1 MEGTGWKVGLSS
13 ISVPDASI
21 DLTRFKSFKFPLL
34 SAQWMLKRKDKEGRV
49 QSKSVTTDLTFQDI
63 LYDDNIVDGL
73 SFMKAL
79 VFKFD
84 QVKEYKR
91 IVGDLTKSPD
101 NGKEWEYTFKWE
113 GEELV
118 LDNSNLD
125 VSEVK
130 TEGVPYY
137 MSFNEDLAFDMG
149 WVKKNEKENVFL
161 GPNLKPECHHAT
173 IPDPIDVD
181 DFGEGKKNFWVV
193 ENGQL
198 FLSCYCNWRFVKL
211 NRAFQKVIGDASRT
225 LFVYSDVGGSSVVG
239 NQVTDLLREI
249 HFQREG
255 KGIKYFEPLHI
266 QYIPLRNQIV
276 DIIET
281 QVSETTGLVGPKEA
295 TTKSTKGRVHRS
307 RGQKASWLRLDTDL
321 TEAQWKKEENTMTET
336 ISSAY
341 PQSRREAN
349 PRLDLFAVPPTD
361 VSVSSYRMVPVQ
373 TYTTGI
379 NPVEFQIDP
388 QEDYIDLSRSFFEV
402 ELQLKKDNDENV
414 AAADKLWPVNNL
426 AHSLFKQISVRLN
439 GTLISPQTDTYHYRA
454 FLETLLNYDRR
465 DGETILKPQGW
476 YNHIDFSA
484 TWTDNN
490 TNTAANAGAGHADYV
505 ALTANHKEALKNSK
519 AEQANYTEGKR
530 HVLRF
535 KPLIEVFH
543 LSKLLVPRVQ
553 IGIQMYFNSPDVFL
567 NGVDLARKLTAEEV
581 KVRMYLC
588 QVRLN
593 PTTYRR
599 LMDEMTTKSQV
610 VSYPTVRS
618 EIRTFNM
625 QGDQRRYEC
634 TNLFQGRIPNRVI
647 VGMVLST
654 AFTGNVVN
662 DPFCFQKFGMS
673 SIKQL
678 VGGEEYPYETLELV
692 HNDATKDLRGYHRF
706 LQATGC
712 LCKQQ
717 GNMVRG
723 DDWGQGKNCTLFV
736 FDNVANGCVDSYRM
750 NPKQAGNLLIELNF
764 GANPAV
770 NLTIIV
776 YGEFENLLEIDK
788 NKAVLYD
795 VYQR

>member
-1 MEGTGWKVGLSS
+1 
-13 ISVPDASI
+13 
-21 DLTRFKSFKFPLL
+21 
-34 SAQWMLKRKDKEGRV
+34 
-49 QSKSVTTDLTFQDI
+49 
-63 LYDDNIVDGL
+63 
-73 SFMKAL
+73 
-79 VFKFD
+79 
-84 QVKEYKR
+84 
-91 IVGDLTKSPD
+91 
-101 NGKEWEYTFKWE
+101 
-113 GEELV
+113 
-118 LDNSNLD
+118 
-125 VSEVK
+125 
-130 TEGVPYY
+130 
-137 MSFNEDLAFDMG
+137 
-149 WVKKNEKENVFL
+149 
-161 GPNLKPECHHAT
+161 
-173 IPDPIDVD
+173 
-181 DFGEGKKNFWVV
+181 
-193 ENGQL
+193 
-198 FLSCYCNWRFVKL
+198 
-211 NRAFQKVIGDASRT
+211 
-225 LFVYSDVGGSSVVG
+225 
-239 NQVTDLLREI
+239 
-249 HFQREG
+249 
-255 KGIKYFEPLHI
+255 
-266 QYIPLRNQIV
+266 
-276 DIIET
+276 
-281 QVSETTGLVGPKEA
+281 
-295 TTKSTKGRVHRS
+295 
-307 RGQKASWLRLDTDL
+307 
-321 TEAQWKKEENTMTET
+321 
-336 ISSAY
+336 
-341 PQSRREAN
+341 
-349 PRLDLFAVPPTD
+349 
-361 VSVSSYRMVPVQ
+361 
-373 TYTTGI
+373 
-379 NPVEFQIDP
+379 
-388 QEDYIDLSRSFFEV
+388 
-402 ELQLKKDNDENV
+402 
-414 AAADKLWPVNNL
+414 
-426 AHSLFKQISVRLN
+426 
-439 GTLISPQTDTYHYRA
+439 
-454 FLETLLNYDRR
+454 
-465 DGETILKPQGW
+465 
-476 YNHIDFSA
+476 
-484 TWTDNN
+484 
-490 TNTAANAGAGHADYV
+490 
-505 ALTANHKEALKNSK
+505 
-519 AEQANYTEGKR
+519 
-530 HVLRF
+530 
-535 KPLIEVFH
+535 
-543 LSKLLVPRVQ
+543 
-553 IGIQMYFNSPDVFL
+553 MYFNSPDVFL
-567 NGVDLARKLTAEEV
+567 NGVGLAGKLTAEEV